1 MTEPTLLAIE
11 NVSIALPS
19 GADRAFAI
27 ENVSFTV
34 NRNEIVCLVGESGSG
49 KSMTAHAI
57 LRLLPDEVEIAA
69 GAVKFNGDD
78 IAVADEAAMRRVRGG
93 EISMI
98 FQEPLSALNPL
109 ARVGQQ
115 IAESIITHTR
125 PALSKQ
131 ALDARVQGLINA
143 VGLPDPVA
151 LARSYPFQLSG
162 GQRQRIMIAMA
173 MANNPAL
180 LLADEPTTAL
190 DVTTQKQIL
199 ALVKKLQT
207 ERGMGVLL
215 ITHDFGVVAD
225 VAHRVVVMRHGR
237 VVEQGTVDEVL
248 RHPKDDYTRSLI
260 AAVPGGRK
268 LSSADRKIGTA
279 PLLDAV
285 GLNKTFITKQ
295 GMFLPPRRTDA
306 VQNIS
311 LSLKARETVAIVG
324 ESGSGKSTLGRL
336 IMRLIEPDTGSVQF
350 GGDDLL
356 AQRGEKL
363 RQMRRK
369 IQIVFQDPFAALDPR
384 QKVGD
389 AIAGGPIAYGTP
401 AKEAMADAKRLLARV
416 GLTESAI
423 NRYPHEFSG
432 GQRQRICIARAIA
445 LKPLVLVADDAV
457 SALDVSVQAQILA
470 LFAELREEMNLAMI
484 FITHDLRVAAEIADR
499 IIVMRRGEIVEQG
512 DTQAIFQNPT
522 NAYTRAL
529 LDAIPGR
536 GMFAGPGARP
546 VEALPA

>member
-1 MTEPTLLAIE
+1 MSDTTLLSIE
-11 NVSIALPS
+11 NLSIALPE

-27 ENVSFTV
+27 EDVSFKV
-34 NRNEIVCLVGESGSG
+34 HRNEIVCLVGESGSG

-57 LRLLPDEVEIAA
+57 LRLLPDEVRVST
-69 GAVKFNGDD
+69 GAVKFNDAD
-78 IAVADEAAMRRVRGG
+78 IATADEARMRHLRGG

-109 ARVGQQ
+109 TRVGQQ

-125 PALSKQ
+125 PVPSRA
-131 ALDARVQGLINA
+131 AVDARVQELIGA
-143 VGLPDPVA
+143 VGLPDPAA

-199 ALVKKLQT
+199 ALVKRLQT

-225 VAHRVVVMRHGR
+225 VADRVVVMRHGR

-260 AAVPGGRK
+260 AAVPGARK
-268 LSSADRKIGTA
+268 LSSANRQIGTE

-285 GLNKTFITKQ
+285 GLSKTFVTSQ
-295 GMFLPPRRTDA
+295 GLFLPPRRTAA
-306 VQNIS
+306 VRNIS
-311 LSLKARETVAIVG
+311 LSLKARETIAIVG
-324 ESGSGKSTLGRL
+324 ESGSGKSTLGRML
-336 IMRLIEPDTGSVQF
+336 MRLIEPDRGSVHF
-350 GGDDLL
+350 VGDNLL
-356 AQRGEKL
+356 AQRGARL
-363 RQMRRK
+363 REMRRK

-384 QKVGD
+384 QRVGD
-389 AIAGGPIAYGTP
+389 AIARGPMAHGASKAQAYV
-401 AKEAMADAKRLLARV
+401 DARRLLARV

-423 NRYPHEFSG
+423 DRYPHEFSG
-432 GQRQRICIARAIA
+432 GQRQRICIARALA
-445 LKPLVLVADDAV
+445 LKPLVLVADEAV
-457 SALDVSVQAQILA
+457 SALDVSVQSHILA
-470 LFAELREEMNLAMI
+470 LLAELREEMNLAMI

-499 IIVMRRGEIVEQG
+499 IVVMRCGEIVEQG
-512 DTQAIFQNPT
+512 ATQDIFDNPKD
-522 NAYTRAL
+522 AYTRAL

-546 VEALPA
+546 VRAVVA